1 MITYLPDLE
10 RVQLIKGAMKQIRPK
25 TRFRQMTAPDVPAE
39 KRGAD
44 GKPTKSVR
52 LELLFIVHVGARR
65 TGVSRFGG
73 LGSTVKFRGTDK
85 TCGVGADC

>member
-52 LELLFIVHVGARR
+52 LELLFTVHVGARR

-73 LGSTVKFRGTDK
+73 LGSTVNFRGTDK
-85 TCGVGADC
+85 TWGVGADS

>member
-39 KRGAD
+39 KRGSD

-52 LELLFIVHVGARR
+52 LELLFTVHVGARR
-65 TGVSRFGG
+65 AVISRFGG
-73 LGSTVKFRGTDK
+73 LGSTVNFRGTDK
-85 TCGVGADC
+85 TWGVGADS